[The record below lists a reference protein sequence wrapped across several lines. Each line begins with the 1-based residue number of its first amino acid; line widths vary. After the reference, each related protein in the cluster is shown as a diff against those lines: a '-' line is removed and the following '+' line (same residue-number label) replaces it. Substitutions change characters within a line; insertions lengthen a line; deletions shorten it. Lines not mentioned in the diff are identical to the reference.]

1 MHTSSD
7 NAGELS
13 LFEEKVRKASKT
25 QVAGKE
31 AVGELMEVEEGEGE
45 ATGREGLKEEGTQE
59 VDPVADGDTNTV
71 YPTARKGKTV

>member
-13 LFEEKVRKASKT
+13 LFEEKVRKTSKT
-25 QVAGKE
+25 QVAGEE
-31 AVGELMEVEEGEGE
+31 AMGEVMEVEEGEGE
-45 ATGREGLKEEGTQE
+45 ATGGEGSKEEGTQ

-71 YPTARKGKTV
+71 YPTARKGKTL